1 MVITIGRSCGSGG
14 LEIAQKL
21 ALRLGVCCYDA
32 DTLLAEA
39 EAAGCAEEMRAFL
52 AEKPVNSL
60 LYSIAVEN
68 DARGMGRVP
77 FALMHQIAAREDF
90 VLLGHCGNYALRD
103 RSDLTTLF
111 IHGDLEDRVQRIMRT
126 QNMSEREARRYIHK
140 TDEARRH
147 FHNFYTGEVWGEAE
161 KYDLTVNSFAL
172 GTDATAELL
181 EGFIRAKQNK
191 AK

>member
-39 EAAGCAEEMRAFL
+39 EAAGCAEKMRAFL

-111 IHGDLEDRVQRIMRT
+111 IHGDLEDRVQRIVERYRF
-126 QNMSEREARRYIHK
+126 SEKDAAAAIKATDRRRK
-140 TDEARRH
+140 T
-147 FHNFYTGEVWGEAE
+147 YYE
-161 KYDLTVNSFAL
+161 KYTQGRWGSIESHQMLLNVSRLRMERTV
-172 GTDATAELL
+172 EI
-181 EGFIRAKQNK
+181 IRGIYEA
-191 AK
+191 